1 MFYKRARFGVIQ
13 AQNCPPNM
21 LIKFSMV
28 SPLGVVRKFTAEIA
42 EFAEVF
48 LEFSA
53 VLAGSAVDIHFGLF
67 DNT

>member
-1 MFYKRARFGVIQ
+1 
-13 AQNCPPNM
+13 M

-28 SPLGVVRKFTAEIA
+28 SPLGVVGKFTAEIA

-53 VLAGSAVDIHFGLF
+53 VLAGSAVHIHFGLF
-67 DNT
+67 DNTWQGDYQILKFQQNTVSF